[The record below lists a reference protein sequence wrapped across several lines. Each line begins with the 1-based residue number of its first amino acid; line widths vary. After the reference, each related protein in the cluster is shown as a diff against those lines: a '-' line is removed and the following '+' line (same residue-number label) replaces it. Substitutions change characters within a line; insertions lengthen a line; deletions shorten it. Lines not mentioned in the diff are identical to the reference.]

1 MASAKANGITVE
13 YESIGETAAPT
24 ILLIMGLGMQL
35 TGWPDPFCAS
45 LAQRGFR
52 VIRFDNRD
60 IGLSSHF
67 DRLGVPNLPWAMLK
81 ARLGLRVRSAYSL
94 DDMASDTEG
103 LMQSLAIGSAHVVG
117 ASMGGMIAQKVAA
130 RFPARVRSLT
140 SIMSTSGARG
150 LPAATREAQ
159 RALFGRPRDPRNL
172 ESVVD
177 HYVGP
182 FNVIAS
188 PGFPTDRDELR
199 ARLETS
205 VRRSFHPQGVAR
217 QLLAVIEA
225 GDRSADLRAIR
236 APTLVIHGDRD
247 PLVPLEGG
255 RDTAAKVPGAKL
267 SIVPGMGHDMAAW
280 PVLADLIVAHCTA
293 AAGNP
298 GD

>member
-1 MASAKANGITVE
+1 
-13 YESIGETAAPT
+13 
-24 ILLIMGLGMQL
+24 MQL

-67 DRLGVPNLPWAMLK
+67 DRLGVPNLAWSILK
-81 ARLGLRVRSAYSL
+81 ARLGLRARSGYSL

-103 LMQSLAIGSAHVVG
+103 LMQALAIGSAHVVG

-130 RFPARVRSLT
+130 RFPVRVRSLT

-150 LPAATREAQ
+150 VPGATREAQ
-159 RALFGRPRDPRNL
+159 LAMLGKPRNPRDLN
-172 ESVVD
+172 SVVD
-177 HYVGP
+177 HTVKL
-182 FNVIAS
+182 FNVIGS
-188 PGFPTDRDELR
+188 PGFPTDRGELR
-199 ARLETS
+199 ARLEKS
-205 VRRSFHPQGVAR
+205 VQRSYHPQGVAR
-217 QLLAVIEA
+217 QLLAIIDA

-236 APTLVIHGDRD
+236 APTLVIHGDSD

-280 PVLADLIVAHCTA
+280 PLLADLIVAHCKA
-293 AAGNP
+293 AAGTP
-298 GD
+298 GR